1 MVAMQH
7 RFLIEIEGRRFLRK
21 SSLIEIGD
29 KNGFSAM
36 SITVGVP
43 SAIGAELVLQGRIKE
58 RGVLRP
64 IYKDIYLPTLALL
77 EKAGIRLV
85 EEDEDL

>member
-1 MVAMQH
+1 MQH

>member
-1 MVAMQH
+1 MND
-7 RFLIEIEGRRFLRK
+7 RRFLRR
-21 SSLIEIGD
+21 SSLIEIGN

-64 IYKDIYLPTLALL
+64 IYKDIYVPTLAML
-77 EKAGIRLV
+77 EKAGIKLV
-85 EEDEDL
+85 EEDEEL

>member
-1 MVAMQH
+1 MAMQH
-7 RFLIEIEGRRFLRK
+7 RFVIETKGRRFIRR

-43 SAIGAELVLQGRIKE
+43 SAIGAELVLQGKIKE

-64 IYKDIYLPTLALL
+64 VYKDIYVPTLALL

-85 EEDEDL
+85 EEDEEL

>member
-1 MVAMQH
+1 MQH
-7 RFLIEIEGRRFLRK
+7 RFVIEMNGRRFLRR
-21 SSLIEIGD
+21 SSLIEIGN

-43 SAIGAELVLQGRIKE
+43 SAIGAELVLQGKIQE

-64 IYKDIYLPTLALL
+64 IYKDIYVPTLAML
-77 EKAGIRLV
+77 EKAGIKLV

>member
-1 MVAMQH
+1 MQH
-7 RFLIEIEGRRFLRK
+7 RFVIEIKGRRFLRK

-43 SAIGAELVLQGRIKE
+43 SAIGAELVLQGKIKE

-64 IYKDIYLPTLALL
+64 VYKDIYVPTLALL

-85 EEDEDL
+85 EEDEEL